1 MYVILT
7 YDVNKKRSKKI
18 MEICQRYLVHVQRSV
33 LEGTITEGKLK
44 KLKNELS
51 SSLNPSEDSCSI
63 YITTNYQYLN
73 KQTIGKAIFQ
83 SNILCYQETGLTE
96 QKTMLKDEETTK
108 G

>member
-33 LEGTITEGKLK
+33 FEGTITEGKLK

-51 SSLNPSEDSCSI
+51 SSLNSSEDSCSI